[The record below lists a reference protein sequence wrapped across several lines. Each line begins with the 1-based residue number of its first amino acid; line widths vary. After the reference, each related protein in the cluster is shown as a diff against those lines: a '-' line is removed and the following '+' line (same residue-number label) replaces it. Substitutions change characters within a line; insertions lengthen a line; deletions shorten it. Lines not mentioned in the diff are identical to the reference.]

1 MVTGTLYNTVKL
13 QALTNKWMQ
22 KKDSGNVLSKQEQ
35 EKRANWTTDERMVHD
50 YQQQMIEEREKSK
63 GREIANKVTSGGTLS
78 PEEEQYLE
86 KNDPEA
92 LKRYRDSKAEK
103 KAYEEKLK
111 NCKTKDEVARL
122 KTETVN
128 GYLSSMKKIEH
139 DPYIPISAKLAKAQ
153 EILAKT
159 KNISEAEMKFM
170 QSAEYQKLPT
180 EAEEAIER
188 AEETNA
194 ENEKIIAEITDNAND
209 LENENIDEK
218 DISENEMD
226 SNNSIDDFS
235 DDKTDTT
242 DKKKTKV
249 SKNEPEIEIEK
260 SYERIKFNAE
270 LELDETNTNVTTS
283 YERNTGKNIDFSV

>member
-180 EAEEAIER
+180 EAEEAQER

-194 ENEKIIAEITDNAND
+194 ENEKIIAEIIDNVND
-209 LENENIDEK
+209 LENENIDEN
-218 DISENEMD
+218 DISENALD

-235 DDKTDTT
+235 DNKKDAI

-270 LELDETNTNVTTS
+270 IELNETNTDVTMF
-283 YERNTGKNIDFSV
+283 YEKNTGKNIDFSV

>member
-63 GREIANKVTSGGTLS
+63 GRQIADKVTSGGTLS

-283 YERNTGKNIDFSV
+283 YEKNTGKNIDFSV

>member
-63 GREIANKVTSGGTLS
+63 GRQIADKVTSGGTLS

-180 EAEEAIER
+180 EAEEAKER

-283 YERNTGKNIDFSV
+283 YEKNTGKNIDFSV

>member
-63 GREIANKVTSGGTLS
+63 GRQIADKVTSGGTLS

-242 DKKKTKV
+242 DRKKTKV

>member
-63 GREIANKVTSGGTLS
+63 GRQIADKVTSGGTLS

-180 EAEEAIER
+180 EAEE
-188 AEETNA
+188 TNA

-283 YERNTGKNIDFSV
+283 YEKNTGKNIDFSV